1 MVSSHAEKTVSGDPV
16 REVSPDGGGTT
27 LWGRRKNWSVGS
39 IASIIL
45 GAHLEHMLPPVGF
58 TLRAR

>member
-1 MVSSHAEKTVSGDPV
+1 MVSSHDEKAVSGDSM
-16 REVSPDGGGTT
+16 REFSPDGVATT

-45 GAHLEHMLPPVGF
+45 RALPPVGF